1 MQNLIAKKTMRY
13 GIRRLKAGDAFTAP
27 PRDAKVLIAIGQAS
41 LAPVA
46 PLPPE
51 PAPRRVY
58 KRRDM
63 SAEPGNAVAREELG
77 LPPEAFALV
86 APGPE
91 PKPEPAAD

>member
-51 PAPRRVY
+51 PVPRRVY
-58 KRRDM
+58 RRRDM
-63 SAEPGNAVAREELG
+63 SAEPGNAVVREDMG
-77 LPPEAFALV
+77 LPPEAFSLV
-86 APGPE
+86 LTGPA
-91 PKPEPAAD
+91 PKPEPAGD